1 MQKQRLPNLFNSL
14 PSRLAA
20 IASLLALI
28 AAFIPGTR
36 YIQPNAIFLP
46 LHTVIETISVIIGG
60 AIFALIWESRE
71 HRSKSTLLLACGFL
85 AVSCLDFA
93 HLLSYAGMPDFF
105 TPSSTQKAINF
116 WLAARLTAAISLLTF
131 ALRST
136 DPRVVSTDSC
146 RLLFL
151 GTITY
156 SGIAIWMLLA
166 FAEHLPVTFIPGL
179 GLTPFKIGMEWLVIA
194 INLSAAIFLLR
205 RHLIHHHPFDQWLAA
220 ASWVMALAEIFFTCY
235 ITVTDLYNLLGHFY
249 KIAAYLLAYRAL
261 VTHIVR
267 QPYEKLAYEAD
278 RNRTILDTAQDGIHL
293 VNMQGKVID
302 ANRAFAEML
311 GYTAQEIRQLHV
323 SDFENAKSP
332 SEVSE
337 LIERLRQEK
346 TSALFETQ
354 LRRKDGKLID
364 TEIAMNL
371 TQLSGEEFLVVAARN
386 IADRKASD
394 SLRLAGK
401 VFKNAHVGLLIT
413 DTNGKIVEINPT
425 ACEITG
431 YEHDELIGKNP
442 SLLKSGQHA
451 EFFYQDMWAS
461 LLADGFWSSEIC
473 NRRKNGELYH
483 ELLSITAIRDRHD
496 RPINYL
502 AVFSDITRRKL
513 AEDKMRQIAHFDA
526 LTGLPNRLL
535 LADRLDQAIAQ
546 NQRNKKI
553 LAVCFMDLDGFKLI
567 NDSLGHEAGD
577 LLLKEVG
584 ARLQTLLRGSDTV
597 ARLGGDEFVMLISDL
612 NSEDECSQALQRILH
627 SIASP
632 YTLIGNTLSEISVSI
647 GVTLFP
653 ADNSDPDTLLRHAD
667 HAMYAAK
674 QAGKNC
680 FQLFDARMEQ
690 RLQARQETLRR
701 VARGLTA
708 GQFQL
713 HYQPKV
719 DCRNNQVIGVEA
731 LIRWNHP
738 ILGKLTP
745 NEFLPLLEDDDLAL
759 ALGEWVLREALRQG
773 RLWAAEGITLCISVN
788 AFPRQLQRTN
798 FPDVVAQAI
807 ADLWPDLPP
816 GKFMIEITETAALR
830 ELDSIQKTIQACRK
844 LGIAFSLDD
853 FGTGYSSLSY
863 LRQLTVDEL
872 KIDQSFV
879 RDMLVDTEDMS
890 IINGLIGLGRAFN
903 LKVVAEGVETEAHIH
918 RLLEQGCHIMQG
930 YGIARPMPADQLGP
944 WLKEFSDHPTWSTQ

>member
-1 MQKQRLPNLFNSL
+1 MQIRCL
-14 PSRLAA
+14 PSLLNSQPARLAA
-20 IASLLALI
+20 FASLLALL

-36 YIQPNAIFLP
+36 YIQSSSVFLP
-46 LHTVIETISVIIGG
+46 LHTAIEIISVIIGS
-60 AIFALIWESRE
+60 AIFALVWESRT
-71 HRSKSTLLLACGFL
+71 HRSKGTLLLACGFL
-85 AVSCLDFA
+85 ATSCLDLA
-93 HLLSYAGMPDFF
+93 HLLSYAGMPDFI

-116 WLAARLTAAISLLTF
+116 WLAARLTVAISLFVF

-136 DPRVVSTDSC
+136 DPRVASNSRC
-146 RLLFL
+146 RWQFI
-151 GTITY
+151 GAIGY
-156 SGIAIWMLLA
+156 SAIVCWILLA
-166 FAEHLPVTFIPGL
+166 FPESIPSTFIPGL
-179 GLTPFKIGMEWLVIA
+179 GLTSFKIGVEWLVIA
-194 INLSAAIFLLR
+194 INVVAAIFLLR
-205 RHLIHHHPFDQWLAA
+205 RHLAHHHPFDQWLAA
-220 ASWVMALAEIFFTCY
+220 AAWMMALAEIFFTVY
-235 ITVTDLYNLLGHFY
+235 ATVTDLYNLLGHLY

-261 VTHIVR
+261 VTNIVR

-278 RNRTILDTAQDGIHL
+278 RNRTILETAQDGIHL

-323 SDFENAKSP
+323 SDFEGVKSP
-332 SEVSE
+332 VEVAE
-337 LIERLRQEK
+337 LIEQLRQGES
-346 TSALFETQ
+346 SALFETQ

-364 TEIAMNL
+364 AEVAISLA
-371 TQLSGEEFLVVAARN
+371 QLSGEEFLVVAARN

-413 DTNGKIVEINPT
+413 DTQGNIVEINPT

-431 YEHDELIGKNP
+431 YEHEELIGKNP
-442 SLLKSGQHA
+442 SLLKSGQHP
-451 EFFYQDMWAS
+451 EIFYKDMWAS
-461 LLADGFWSSEIC
+461 LLAEGFWSSEIC
-473 NRRKNGELYH
+473 NRRKSGELYH
-483 ELLSITAIRDRHD
+483 ELLSITVIRDRHD
-496 RPINYL
+496 QPINYL

-546 NQRNKKI
+546 SQRNKKI
-553 LAVCFMDLDGFKLI
+553 LAICFMDLDGFKLI

-577 LLLKEVG
+577 DLLKEVG
-584 ARLQTLLRGSDTV
+584 TRLQSLLRGSDTV

-612 NSEDECSQALQRILH
+612 GSEDECILALQRILQ
-627 SIASP
+627 SVATP
-632 YTLIGNTLSEISVSI
+632 YVLVGNTLSEISVSI
-647 GVTLFP
+647 GVTLYP
-653 ADNSDPDTLLRHAD
+653 ADSSDPDTLLRHAD

-719 DCRNNQVIGVEA
+719 DCRSNQVIGVEA

-759 ALGEWVLREALRQG
+759 SLGEWVFREALRQG
-773 RLWAAEGITLCISVN
+773 RLWVAEGIALCISVN
-788 AFPRQLQRTN
+788 AFPRQLQRPN

-830 ELDSIQKTIQACRK
+830 ELDSIQKTIQACREF
-844 LGIAFSLDD
+844 GIAFSLDD

-890 IINGLIGLGRAFN
+890 IINGLIGLGRAFD
-903 LKVVAEGVETEAHIH
+903 LKVVAEGVETEAHINS
-918 RLLEQGCHIMQG
+918 LLEQGCHIMQG
-930 YGIARPMPADQLGP
+930 YGIARPMPAEKLGP
-944 WLKEFSDHPTWSTQ
+944 WLKEFSEHPTWSTQ